1 MEERYIASVDLGTSK
16 LAVCVSRILGQDVQV
31 IYYKETP
38 SQGIRYSYVNNPG
51 KVETVLRDALS
62 QAQQE
67 LKIKIQQVIVGLPRY
82 YVRQENASAMM
93 DRTDPDT
100 QIEDNE
106 VRTLKSM
113 ALEEYPLTDSKNE
126 VIYGAVAQSFSTED
140 SLNELENDI
149 VGMTAEKLEGN
160 FKVFIGSRRH
170 SINIDNVFNSM
181 GIAIA
186 KKYFTPGIT
195 ARAVLKEEQMEN
207 GVALIDIGAGVSSVT
222 IFKGKIMRYYA
233 AIPFGGNSI
242 TRDIKTE
249 CNFSFELAENIKK
262 AYGACMPGKLSA
274 LGEKSIQ
281 IVDEND
287 EPTAQVTVKYISE
300 IITARMKEIIE
311 ALLYHIQASGYASED
326 TLRAGVVVTGGGA
339 ELVNC
344 ANYIK
349 DISGYSVKIGYP
361 RRFFSCEGCPEAA
374 ETSAATSMG
383 MILAAKSDKL
393 LNCVNEAPARRYW
406 TAPKPV
412 IQSEAK
418 DLAKDPSESTIPQD
432 DNVKLTPAIPSDD
445 NRSLSGAEGMSG
457 GSTPLT
463 NQPLSDDYRSLSG
476 AEGQEQE
483 EPAIEASVIA
493 AQDDGP
499 SVFDPYTPEE
509 IKAAG
514 NRKGPK
520 AAKPQKPPREPKSW
534 PKPKFT
540 WFKHIQSTIS
550 KAAGDIFDGMDEE
563 EV

>member
-432 DNVKLTPAIPSDD
+432 DSVKLTPAIPSDD
-445 NRSLSGAEGMSG
+445 NRSLSGAKD
-457 GSTPLT
+457 L
-463 NQPLSDDYRSLSG
+463 
-476 AEGQEQE
+476 AEGPEQE

>member
-1 MEERYIASVDLGTSK
+1 
-16 LAVCVSRILGQDVQV
+16 
-31 IYYKETP
+31 
-38 SQGIRYSYVNNPG
+38 
-51 KVETVLRDALS
+51 
-62 QAQQE
+62 
-67 LKIKIQQVIVGLPRY
+67 
-82 YVRQENASAMM
+82 
-93 DRTDPDT
+93 
-100 QIEDNE
+100 
-106 VRTLKSM
+106 
-113 ALEEYPLTDSKNE
+113 
-126 VIYGAVAQSFSTED
+126 
-140 SLNELENDI
+140 
-149 VGMTAEKLEGN
+149 
-160 FKVFIGSRRH
+160 
-170 SINIDNVFNSM
+170 
-181 GIAIA
+181 
-186 KKYFTPGIT
+186 
-195 ARAVLKEEQMEN
+195 
-207 GVALIDIGAGVSSVT
+207 
-222 IFKGKIMRYYA
+222 
-233 AIPFGGNSI
+233 
-242 TRDIKTE
+242 
-249 CNFSFELAENIKK
+249 
-262 AYGACMPGKLSA
+262 
-274 LGEKSIQ
+274 
-281 IVDEND
+281 
-287 EPTAQVTVKYISE
+287 
-300 IITARMKEIIE
+300 MKEIIE

-445 NRSLSGAEGMSG
+445 NRSLSGAKD
-457 GSTPLT
+457 L
-463 NQPLSDDYRSLSG
+463 
-476 AEGQEQE
+476 AEGPEQE

>member
-16 LAVCVSRILGQDVQV
+16 LAVCVARILGNDVQV
-31 IYYKETP
+31 IYYRETP
-38 SQGIRYSYVNNPG
+38 SLGIRYSYVNNPG
-51 KVETVLRDALS
+51 KVEGVLRDALT

-82 YVRQENASAMM
+82 YVRQENASAAME
-93 DRTDPDT
+93 RTDPDT
-100 QIEDNE
+100 QIEDGE
-106 VRTLKSM
+106 VKTLKSM
-113 ALEEYPLTDSKNE
+113 ALEEYPLSDSKNE

-249 CNFSFELAENIKK
+249 CNFSYDLAENIKR

-274 LGEKSIQ
+274 MGEKSIQ

-326 TLRAGVVVTGGGA
+326 ILRAGVVVTGGGA
-339 ELVNC
+339 EIVNC

-349 DISGYSVKIGYP
+349 DLSGYSVKIGYP
-361 RRFFSCEGCPEAA
+361 RRFFSCEGCPEAT

-383 MILAAKSDKL
+383 MILAAKSDKM

-406 TAPKPV
+406 TAPKPSASGLASEVASVPGASSAILNDAKDMEAADNGSRDV
-412 IQSEAK
+412 ILSEAK
-418 DLAKDPSESTIPQD
+418 DMDEAKAP
-432 DNVKLTPAIPSDD
+432 
-445 NRSLSGAEGMSG
+445 
-457 GSTPLT
+457 
-463 NQPLSDDYRSLSG
+463 
-476 AEGQEQE
+476 E

-493 AQDDGP
+493 AQEEDGP

-509 IKAAG
+509 LKAAED
-514 NRKGPK
+514 RSKGSKQPK
-520 AAKPQKPPREPKSW
+520 AQKPPKERK
-534 PKPKFT
+534 KPKFT
-540 WFKHIQSTIS
+540 WFKHIQNTIS
-550 KAAGDIFDGMDEE
+550 KAAGDIFDDMENEE
-563 EV
+563 I

>member
-16 LAVCVSRILGQDVQV
+16 LAVCVARILGHDVQV

-38 SQGIRYSYVNNPG
+38 SEGIRYSYVNNPG
-51 KVETVLRDALS
+51 KVENVLRDALS

-82 YVRQENASAMM
+82 YVRQENASASM
-93 DRTDPDT
+93 DRTDPDN
-100 QIEDNE
+100 QIEEGE

-113 ALEEYPLTDSKNE
+113 ALEEYPLSDSKNE

-249 CNFSFELAENIKK
+249 CNFSFDLAENIKK

-287 EPTAQVTVKYISE
+287 EPTAQVGVKYISE

-326 TLRAGVVVTGGGA
+326 QLRAGVVVTGGGA

-349 DISGYSVKIGYP
+349 ELSGYSVKVGYP
-361 RRFFSCEGCPEAA
+361 RRFFSCEGCAEATEA
-374 ETSAATSMG
+374 SAATSMG
-383 MILAAKSDKL
+383 MILAAKGDQL
-393 LNCVNEAPARRYW
+393 LNCVKEAPARKYW
-406 TAPKPV
+406 TAPKPAPEAAQPKV
-412 IQSEAK
+412 SVSEPVEVTAE
-418 DLAKDPSESTIPQD
+418 PQPVEVVVESKP
-432 DNVKLTPAIPSDD
+432 V
-445 NRSLSGAEGMSG
+445 
-457 GSTPLT
+457 
-463 NQPLSDDYRSLSG
+463 
-476 AEGQEQE
+476 E
-483 EPAIEASVIA
+483 EPAIEESVIA

-499 SVFDPYTPEE
+499 TVFDEYTPEE
-509 IKAAG
+509 IKEAK
-514 NRKGPK
+514 NRKRE
-520 AAKPQKPPREPKSW
+520 KPVKERKPLPR
-534 PKPKFT
+534 PKFT
-540 WFKHIQSTIS
+540 WLKHIQNTIS
-550 KAAGDIFDGMDEE
+550 KAAGDIFDGMENEE
-563 EV
+563 I

>member
-16 LAVCVSRILGQDVQV
+16 LAVCVARILGHDVQV
-31 IYYKETP
+31 IYYKESP
-38 SQGIRYSYVNNPG
+38 SEGIRYSYVNNPG
-51 KVETVLRDALS
+51 KVENVLRDALS

-82 YVRQENASAMM
+82 YVRQENASASM

-100 QIEDNE
+100 QIEDGE

-113 ALEEYPLTDSKNE
+113 ALEEYPLSDSKNE

-207 GVALIDIGAGVSSVT
+207 GVALMDIGAGVSSVT

-249 CNFSFELAENIKK
+249 CNFSFGLAENIKK

-287 EPTAQVTVKYISE
+287 EPTAQVGVKYISE

-326 TLRAGVVVTGGGA
+326 LLRAGVVVTGGGA

-349 DISGYSVKIGYP
+349 ELSGYSVKVGYP
-361 RRFFSCEGCPEAA
+361 RRFFSCEGCPEATEA
-374 ETSAATSMG
+374 SAATSMG
-383 MILAAKSDKL
+383 MILAAKGDQL
-393 LNCVNEAPARRYW
+393 LNCVKEAPAHRYW
-406 TAPKPV
+406 TAPKP
-412 IQSEAK
+412 AL
-418 DLAKDPSESTIPQD
+418 DLATGNGSFASPRPASNMEKGSQEELAANMERPGDTIPEP
-432 DNVKLTPAIPSDD
+432 VEVVVETEPVP
-445 NRSLSGAEGMSG
+445 
-457 GSTPLT
+457 
-463 NQPLSDDYRSLSG
+463 
-476 AEGQEQE
+476 

-499 SVFDPYTPEE
+499 TVFDEYTPEE
-509 IKAAG
+509 IKEAK
-514 NRKGPK
+514 NRKRE
-520 AAKPQKPPREPKSW
+520 KPVKERKPL

-540 WFKHIQSTIS
+540 WLKHIQNTIS
-550 KAAGDIFDGMDEE
+550 KAAGDIFDGMENEE
-563 EV
+563 I

>member
-16 LAVCVSRILGQDVQV
+16 LAVCVARILGNDVQV
-31 IYYKETP
+31 IYYRETP
-38 SQGIRYSYVNNPG
+38 SVGIRYSYVNNPG
-51 KVETVLRDALS
+51 KVEGVLRDALT

-82 YVRQENASAMM
+82 YVRQENASAAME
-93 DRTDPDT
+93 RTDPDT
-100 QIEDNE
+100 QIEDGE
-106 VRTLKSM
+106 VKTLKSM
-113 ALEEYPLTDSKNE
+113 ALEEYPLSDSKNE

-249 CNFSFELAENIKK
+249 CNFSYDLAENIKR

-274 LGEKSIQ
+274 MGEKSIQ

-311 ALLYHIQASGYASED
+311 ALLYYIQASGYASED
-326 TLRAGVVVTGGGA
+326 ILRAGVVVTGGGA
-339 ELVNC
+339 EIVNC

-349 DISGYSVKIGYP
+349 DLSGYSVKIGYP
-361 RRFFSCEGCPEAA
+361 RRFFSCEGCPEAT

-383 MILAAKSDKL
+383 MILAAKSDKM

-406 TAPKPV
+406 TAPKPSASGLASEVASVPGASSAILNDAKDMEAADNGSRDV
-412 IQSEAK
+412 ILSEAK
-418 DLAKDPSESTIPQD
+418 DMDEAKAP
-432 DNVKLTPAIPSDD
+432 
-445 NRSLSGAEGMSG
+445 
-457 GSTPLT
+457 
-463 NQPLSDDYRSLSG
+463 
-476 AEGQEQE
+476 E

-493 AQDDGP
+493 AQEEDGP

-509 IKAAG
+509 LKAAED
-514 NRKGPK
+514 RSKGSKQPK
-520 AAKPQKPPREPKSW
+520 AQKPPKERK
-534 PKPKFT
+534 KPKFT
-540 WFKHIQSTIS
+540 WFKHIQNTIS
-550 KAAGDIFDGMDEE
+550 KAAGDIFDDMENEE
-563 EV
+563 I

>member
-16 LAVCVSRILGQDVQV
+16 LAVCVARILGNDVQV
-31 IYYKETP
+31 IYYRETP
-38 SQGIRYSYVNNPG
+38 SLGIRYSYVNNPG
-51 KVETVLRDALS
+51 KVEGVLRDALT

-82 YVRQENASAMM
+82 YVRQENASAAME
-93 DRTDPDT
+93 RTDPDT
-100 QIEDNE
+100 QIEDGE
-106 VRTLKSM
+106 VKTLKSM
-113 ALEEYPLTDSKNE
+113 ALEEYPLSDSKNE

-249 CNFSFELAENIKK
+249 CNFSYDLAENIKR

-274 LGEKSIQ
+274 MGEKSIQ

-326 TLRAGVVVTGGGA
+326 ILRAGVVVTGGGA
-339 ELVNC
+339 EIVNC

-349 DISGYSVKIGYP
+349 DLSGYSVKIGYP
-361 RRFFSCEGCPEAA
+361 RRFFSCEGCPEAT

-383 MILAAKSDKL
+383 MILAAKSDKM

-406 TAPKPV
+406 TAPKPSASGLASEVASVPGASSAILNDAKDMEAADNGSRDV
-412 IQSEAK
+412 ILSEAK
-418 DLAKDPSESTIPQD
+418 DMDEAKAP
-432 DNVKLTPAIPSDD
+432 
-445 NRSLSGAEGMSG
+445 
-457 GSTPLT
+457 
-463 NQPLSDDYRSLSG
+463 
-476 AEGQEQE
+476 E

-493 AQDDGP
+493 AQEEDGP

-509 IKAAG
+509 LKAAED
-514 NRKGPK
+514 RSKGSKQPK
-520 AAKPQKPPREPKSW
+520 AQKPSKERK
-534 PKPKFT
+534 KPKFT
-540 WFKHIQSTIS
+540 WFKHIQNTIS
-550 KAAGDIFDGMDEE
+550 KAAGDIFDDMENEE
-563 EV
+563 I